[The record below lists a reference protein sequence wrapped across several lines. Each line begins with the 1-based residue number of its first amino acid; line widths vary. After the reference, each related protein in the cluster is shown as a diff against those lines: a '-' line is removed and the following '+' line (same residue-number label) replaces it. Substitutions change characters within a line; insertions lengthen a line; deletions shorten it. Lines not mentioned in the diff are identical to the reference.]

1 MLSSVDLFVLG
12 LFGFNRS
19 KSQDKILKRTKMQ
32 VKINVF
38 LKDGVLDPAGKAVRH
53 ALTSLNFK
61 GIEDVRIG
69 KQIIIDFTQTPSK
82 AELKKMC
89 DELLANPV
97 IEDYEILENG
107 DE

>member
-1 MLSSVDLFVLG
+1 
-12 LFGFNRS
+12 
-19 KSQDKILKRTKMQ
+19 MQ

-53 ALTSLNFK
+53 ALNALNFK

-69 KQIIIDFTQTPSK
+69 KQIIIDFASTPSD

-97 IEDYEILENG
+97 IEDYEILGFSNE
-107 DE
+107 